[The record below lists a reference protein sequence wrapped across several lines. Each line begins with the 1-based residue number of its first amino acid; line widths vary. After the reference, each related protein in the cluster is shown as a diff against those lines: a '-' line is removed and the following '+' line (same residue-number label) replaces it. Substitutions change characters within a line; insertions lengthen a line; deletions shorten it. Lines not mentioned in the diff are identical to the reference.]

1 MKSMKRNV
9 RTNGKR
15 RLNFMAIFIIAIIA
29 GLFMVYAKTSATNEN
44 KIISDS
50 LVRYYSEDFFK
61 MNESSSVGI
70 VSKNMPL
77 PTELEESLK
86 NIGKQELS
94 YRSED
99 IYQAS
104 VTLGINPIVGAAIID
119 SIGLSSDRIKNMS
132 KSDIL
137 INIRKARLSSNIR
150 VKDLGSNTINTINSI
165 NSEIDKI
172 VDARILRLWHDGEG
186 VGKGVTRLPT
196 RDSKAKL

>member
-1 MKSMKRNV
+1 MRRNV

-29 GLFMVYAKTSATNEN
+29 GLFMVYAKTSAINEN

-50 LVRYYSEDFFK
+50 LVRYYSEDFYR
-61 MNESSSVGI
+61 MNESSTVGI

-77 PTELEESLK
+77 PTELEEALK
-86 NIGKQELS
+86 NIGRNELS

-104 VTLGINPIVGAAIID
+104 VTLGVNPIVGAAIID

-137 INIRKARLSSNIR
+137 INIRNAKLSPNVR
-150 VKDLGSNTINTINSI
+150 VKDLDSNTINTINSI

-186 VGKGVTRLPT
+186 VGKGVTRLPI
-196 RDSKAKL
+196 RDSKVKI